1 MEAAG
6 SVSSVNG
13 SILSMAH
20 QAKPQQTM
28 AHHHHH
34 HLRASIISLGILFT
48 SLQAQGM

>member
-34 HLRASIISLGILFT
+34 LRASIISLGILFT